1 MKNINKVL
9 DILEQTYPDAK
20 CELDYTTPFELLV
33 ATILS
38 AQCTDVRV
46 NKVTSEMFKKY
57 NTPKDFSKLSIDE
70 ISEEIKSCGLYKSK
84 AEKIK
89 LTSEKICNEY
99 KPIKDNLIQM
109 LNEVQ
114 EHYGYVPMNAQK
126 VLSEF
131 LNVPMAEIYG
141 VVTFYSRFT
150 LKPKGK
156 YNIAVC
162 LGTACFV
169 KGSQKIMDRLK
180 ERLKIE
186 PGETT
191 KDGMFSIEETRCVGA
206 CGLAPVFTV
215 NGEVYGKATVQKLDQ
230 VLDSLQNQ
238 KGGE

>member
-1 MKNINKVL
+1 MEGKKCQCGCNGK
-9 DILEQTYPDAK
+9 DEFLEK
-20 CELDYTTPFELLV
+20 LCE
-33 ATILS
+33 
-38 AQCTDVRV
+38 
-46 NKVTSEMFKKY
+46 
-57 NTPKDFSKLSIDE
+57 
-70 ISEEIKSCGLYKSK
+70 
-84 AEKIK
+84 
-89 LTSEKICNEY
+89 EY
-99 KPIKDNLIQM
+99 IPIKDNLIQM

-114 EHYGYVPMNAQK
+114 EHYGYVPTIAQK

-162 LGTACFV
+162 LGTACYV

-191 KDGMFSIEETRCVGA
+191 KDGKFSIEETRCVGA

-215 NGEVYGKATVQKLDQ
+215 NGEVHGKATVKMLDE
-230 VLDSLQNQ
+230 VLDSLN
-238 KGGE
+238 

>member
-1 MKNINKVL
+1 MEENKSQNE
-9 DILEQTYPDAK
+9 DIKQKECK
-20 CELDYTTPFELLV
+20 CECGCNGKDEFLSEL
-33 ATILS
+33 
-38 AQCTDVRV
+38 C
-46 NKVTSEMFKKY
+46 EKY
-57 NTPKDFSKLSIDE
+57 Q
-70 ISEEIKSCGLYKSK
+70 
-84 AEKIK
+84 
-89 LTSEKICNEY
+89 
-99 KPIKDNLIQM
+99 PIKDNLIQM

-114 EHYGYVPMNAQK
+114 EHYGYVPMHAQK

-156 YNIAVC
+156 FNIAVC
-162 LGTACFV
+162 LGTACYV

-191 KDGMFSIEETRCVGA
+191 KDGKFSIEETRCVGA

-230 VLDSLQNQ
+230 VLDELS
-238 KGGE
+238 KK